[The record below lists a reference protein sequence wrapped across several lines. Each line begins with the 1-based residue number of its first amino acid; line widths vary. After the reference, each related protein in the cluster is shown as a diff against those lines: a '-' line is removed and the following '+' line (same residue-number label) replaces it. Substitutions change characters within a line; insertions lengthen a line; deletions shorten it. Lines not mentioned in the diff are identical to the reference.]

1 MRELTVADKV
11 WNRACEGGG
20 DSLRAGDRALAALL
34 LFHGPAMNGGVLHA
48 VECLSSDQ
56 LSAAQA
62 GYRHFGFESV
72 AVLIGEAEKASQRQ
86 QDLDTLEAVF
96 DQRYWTQI
104 PDDGVLVKSF
114 ESHQKENPQEY
125 SPLVST

>member
-1 MRELTVADKV
+1 MHELTDADEI

-20 DSLRAGDRALAALL
+20 DSPRAGDRALAALL

-48 VECLSSDQ
+48 VECLSPDQ
-56 LSAAQA
+56 LTAALA
-62 GYRHFGFESV
+62 GYRYFGFESV
-72 AVLIGEAEKASQRQ
+72 AALIGEDEKAIQLE

-96 DQRYWTQI
+96 DKQYWAQI

-114 ESHQKENPQEY
+114 ESHLRENPHEY
-125 SPLVST
+125 SPLVRK